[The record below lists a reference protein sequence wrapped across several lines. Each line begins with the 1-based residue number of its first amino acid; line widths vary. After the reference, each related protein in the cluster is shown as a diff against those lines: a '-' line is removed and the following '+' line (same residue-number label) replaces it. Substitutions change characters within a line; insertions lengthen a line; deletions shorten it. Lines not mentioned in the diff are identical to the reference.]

1 MFRSLRARPAA
12 LRAHLAKV
20 LAPVMAVVLAVVLP
34 TPPAQ
39 AAADPSRLVSA
50 EWLQQALQAQPAPG
64 AGLLVLDASPAPAFR
79 QGHIPG
85 AVHVDPF
92 SMAARDGTPAELQQR
107 LRSWGI
113 RQGAGQRIVVVDAG
127 GSWMAPRLFWELMHQ
142 GVPLSRLHLL
152 DGGMARWRALGGS
165 TSTGAVPPV
174 PGDFT
179 LPAAAVE
186 SIRVRL
192 PEFLAASADPTRHV
206 MLEAL
211 PPEYF
216 YGGIGWFD
224 RPGHVPHATLWPAED
239 FFNADKTF
247 RHADELQRV
256 ATHLGITPAQQV
268 LSYCGGG
275 GAAAVP
281 FFALRFLLGH
291 EDVRLFVE
299 SQRGWLQDPRE
310 LPVWHY
316 AEPQRLRDAPWL
328 ATWAGAMLRGFGLS
342 KVTVV
347 DLRPREAFAT
357 GHVPQALNLPLAE
370 LHALRHEPEALASM
384 LGRAGLDSSHEAVVL
399 SARGGLDGD
408 AALGA
413 LLLERAG
420 QRRVSVYAG
429 TLDSWVDGG
438 RELARPASPPATVRA
453 SAYAAY
459 APRTRPLLV
468 RVAPE
473 ATALPSV
480 WISATEAAPAGLAPD
495 GSAWL
500 HLPVPALL
508 TATSRPRPASEIWA
522 ELDRR
527 GLPRHARV
535 MLRGDDEAAL
545 AEAARLRVVLAMM
558 GWRELLVWA
567 P

>member
-1 MFRSLRARPAA
+1 MTR
-12 LRAHLAKV
+12 
-20 LAPVMAVVLAVVLP
+20 VLP
-34 TPPAQ
+34 
-39 AAADPSRLVSA
+39 
-50 EWLQQALQAQPAPG
+50 E
-64 AGLLVLDASPAPAFR
+64 PAPASTR
-79 QGHIPG
+79 QGPCRWCTACIWALLRLAG
-85 AVHVDPF
+85 A
-92 SMAARDGTPAELQQR
+92 
-107 LRSWGI
+107 
-113 RQGAGQRIVVVDAG
+113 
-127 GSWMAPRLFWELMHQ
+127 
-142 GVPLSRLHLL
+142 
-152 DGGMARWRALGGS
+152 
-165 TSTGAVPPV
+165 
-174 PGDFT
+174 
-179 LPAAAVE
+179 
-186 SIRVRL
+186 
-192 PEFLAASADPTRHV
+192 EFLAASADPTRHV

-527 GLPRHARV
+527 HARV

-558 GWRELLVWA
+558 GWRELLVEGSLVGAGTSPAPRWQAASKGRAAPARPPGPGLRRRGLHLGHLRVEGAAGARRSVNMLCEPPSYTASHLCGLPTWLVHLQAVFGAAVVAGDADDVVGGRSRAAWA
-567 P
+567 PSRPAGCAAARARHRTAARDHDGSAHARVGQVDLAGLRHRAPATSRLVLAP